1 MDNYVIYLVS
11 VLFSASLK
19 GSYSPGS
26 IPLLRCCRLISK
38 VGLLAEFMV
47 SMMSVK
53 GDTTLNYGKHSLTA
67 LTVCQ

>member
-1 MDNYVIYLVS
+1 MALRQ
-11 VLFSASLK
+11 LFPWQ
-19 GSYSPGS
+19 YS
-26 IPLLRCCRLISK
+26 IQLHYCRLVSK

-53 GDTTLNYGKHSLTA
+53 GDTTLNYGKHSQTA